1 MRIQTAT
8 LILALFGTALP
19 SGAQTGKEKGG
30 DTIIMIAEEDSCAY
44 VVDPGE
50 TLGEAMAKKAPVQSA
65 QNAQSAA
72 EEEKGVCVQEELVHK
87 PEGSVAC
94 KCYEHTEC
102 NGTESRACKRHCK
115 KDLCKCCSI

>member
-1 MRIQTAT
+1 MRIQTVT
-8 LILALFGTALP
+8 LFLALFGTALL

-30 DTIIMIAEEDSCAY
+30 DAIIMIAEEDSCAY
-44 VVDPGE
+44 VVEPGE
-50 TLGEAMAKKAPVQSA
+50 TLGAAMAQAAPL

-72 EEEKGVCVQEELVHK
+72 EEEKGVCVQDELVHK

-102 NGTESRACKRHCK
+102 NGTESHTCKRHCR

>member
-1 MRIQTAT
+1 MHIQMAT
-8 LILALFGTALP
+8 WILALFGTALL

-30 DTIIMIAEEDSCAY
+30 DAFIMIAEEDSSAY
-44 VVDPGE
+44 VVEPGE
-50 TLGEAMAKKAPVQSA
+50 TLGEAMAKKALV
-65 QNAQSAA
+65 QSAA

-102 NGTESRACKRHCK
+102 KGTESRECKRHCR